1 MTQPTFSSP
10 VIANKMKGIFG
21 NSIQVVKIEMRYE
34 DDVKKYVMRIE
45 KGRNKPATSKL
56 PFH

>member
-1 MTQPTFSSP
+1 MERTFSSP
-10 VIANKMKGIFG
+10 IIATEMKREFG
-21 NSIQVVKIEMRYE
+21 SSTQVVKIELRHE

-45 KGRNKPATSKL
+45 KGRNKPATNKL